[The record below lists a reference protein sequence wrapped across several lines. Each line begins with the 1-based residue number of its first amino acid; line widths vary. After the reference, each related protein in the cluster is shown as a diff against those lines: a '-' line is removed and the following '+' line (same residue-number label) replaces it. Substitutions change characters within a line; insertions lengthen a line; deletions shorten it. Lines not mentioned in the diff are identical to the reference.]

1 MATTTEL
8 PFFAGVDD
16 NEQPVFESIKVEIL
30 DPDKEIVRLL
40 HSPLFARNLAAGD
53 HVRVVN
59 LATAE
64 YALEK
69 RSGNLSV
76 RVMRKDGIE
85 AVAHELV
92 PQLEK
97 LGGKLDMETEHAL
110 VFSIHFSIGFVPV
123 ERLLNEAR
131 EQYSGTVW
139 YYGNVYDPSDGVTP
153 LRWWQDFD
161 GPA

>member
-1 MATTTEL
+1 MTNTTEL

-16 NEQPVFESIKVEIL
+16 NEQPVFESIRVEII
-30 DPDKEIVRLL
+30 DPDREIVRLL

-69 RSGNLSV
+69 RSGNLSI
-76 RVMRKDGIE
+76 RVLRKTDIE

-92 PQLEK
+92 PALEK
-97 LGGKLDMETEHAL
+97 LGGKLDRQTDNAL
-110 VFSIHFSIGFVPV
+110 IFSIHFSIGFVPV
-123 ERLLNEAR
+123 ERLLNEACER
-131 EQYSGTVW
+131 HPGAVW